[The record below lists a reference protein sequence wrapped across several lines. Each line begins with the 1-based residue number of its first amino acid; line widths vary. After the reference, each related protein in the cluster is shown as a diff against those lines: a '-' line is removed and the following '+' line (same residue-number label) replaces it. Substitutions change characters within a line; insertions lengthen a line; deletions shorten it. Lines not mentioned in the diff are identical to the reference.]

1 VHILVTAATGIVG
14 RLVARQLIAAGHTV
28 SGIAEH
34 PHPCLDAGV
43 EFVRAPL
50 SGPILHELADEADAV
65 IHLAPVD
72 PDAPDY
78 AGINGVTYVTEAAAR
93 AGARMLYVSQ
103 AAGRPDLYGP
113 AETMVSTAWGPSLV
127 VRIAPP
133 VGRQLDWMVCRT
145 VATLLRTKISAQ
157 PMRLLHL
164 DDLVRFLIV
173 AVSTER
179 TGVVDLATP
188 DTTNVITAWRLLRG
202 VDPHSRPHRI
212 QRWTTLI
219 PDMDTAAV
227 QEDWDFEFGWQALDA
242 VADTGRGLVGR
253 RLGAAGA
260 VSQGGQL
267 ELPVETPERS
277 GLSDGLDSAAPEGL
291 EGEFDDRIDPRF
303 PVFSATILDE
313 ALPGPLTPITL
324 DVQLS
329 GLRTASRM
337 VGELLALG
345 GVVTDEWGSRGI
357 AVFGH
362 RPYVGVSANVVA
374 ATQLLGWDQRAVTQ
388 CALGPEPQV
397 TELLPFGRPERA
409 VGALGSVA
417 KAVVAARSLG
427 LLRHLKRDTK
437 AYGAAAAAE
446 HLDDEQLGKLTDA
459 ALEVRIRLLR
469 DRIHQGWILTAQWVI
484 DTGVT
489 AAALKYTQQ
498 HTAGSRV
505 SGVGVIVESGR
516 VAAETAQ
523 LTAALRADPTLFSLA
538 REGNVTALR
547 AMSPDTA
554 AALDAAVAQVGH
566 RGPGEAELGSPT
578 FGDDPA
584 MLLIAASEVASE
596 TWDVPA
602 PPTFAQRWALGARG
616 SREQAHDTTIR
627 FTHELRMALRQ
638 LGTRRVDADLID
650 VVDDVFYL
658 TCDEL
663 VSMPA
668 DARLRIKRRRA
679 DRDRFQAQ
687 RAPDIIDGSWTPV
700 HRGPEC
706 PGPQPG
712 AVVSLGEEQ
721 GQ

>member
-1 VHILVTAATGIVG
+1 VHILVTAATGTVG

-34 PHPCLDAGV
+34 PHPCLDAAV

-50 SGPILHELADEADAV
+50 SDPILQELADEADAI
-65 IHLAPVD
+65 IHLASVD
-72 PDAPDY
+72 PDEPDC
-78 AGINGVTYVTEAAAR
+78 AGINGVAYVTEAAAR
-93 AGARMLYVSQ
+93 AGARLLYVSQ

-113 AETMVSTAWGPSLV
+113 AESMVSTGWGPSLV
-127 VRIAPP
+127 IRIAPP

-145 VATLLRTKISAQ
+145 VATLLRAKISAQ

-173 AVSTER
+173 AVSTDR

-188 DTTNVITAWRLLRG
+188 DTTNVITAWQLLRG
-202 VDPHSRPHRI
+202 LDPHARPHRV
-212 QRWTTLI
+212 QRWTQLI
-219 PDMDTAAV
+219 PEMDTAAV
-227 QEDWDFEFGWQALDA
+227 QEDWNFEFGWQAIDA
-242 VADTGRGLVGR
+242 VADTGRGLIGR
-253 RLGAAGA
+253 RLEAAGA

-267 ELPVETPERS
+267 ELPVETPPRS
-277 GLSDGLDSAAPEGL
+277 VNGLDSAAPEGL

-303 PVFSATILDE
+303 PVFSGTVLDE

-329 GLRTASRM
+329 GLRTASRV

-345 GVVTDEWGSRGI
+345 GVVADEWGSRAV

-374 ATQLLGWDQRAVTQ
+374 ATQLLGWDQQAVTQ
-388 CALGPEPQV
+388 RALGPEPQV
-397 TELLPFGRPERA
+397 AELLPFGRPELSG
-409 VGALGSVA
+409 GALGSVA
-417 KAVVAARSLG
+417 KAVVAARSLA

-437 AYGAAAAAE
+437 AYGDAAATE
-446 HLDDEQLGKLTDA
+446 HLDDEQLAKLTDA
-459 ALEVRIRLLR
+459 ALEVRIPLLR
-469 DRIHQGWILTAQWVI
+469 DRIHQGWILTALWVI

-489 AAALKYTQQ
+489 AAALEYTR
-498 HTAGSRV
+498 AGSRV
-505 SGVGVIVESGR
+505 SGVGVIMESGR
-516 VAAETAQ
+516 VAAETAP
-523 LTAALRADPTLFSLA
+523 LAAALRTDPTLFSLA
-538 REGNVTALR
+538 REGNITALR
-547 AMSPDTA
+547 TMSPHTA
-554 AALDAAVAQVGH
+554 AALDAAIAQVGH
-566 RGPGEAELGSPT
+566 RGPGEAELASPT

-584 MLLIAASEVASE
+584 MLLIAASEVPPE

-602 PPTFAQRWALGARG
+602 APTFAQRWADGARG

-638 LGTRRVDADLID
+638 LGSRRVTADLID
-650 VVDDVFYL
+650 VVDDVYYL

-679 DRDRFQAQ
+679 ERDRFHAQ
-687 RAPDIIDGSWTPV
+687 RPPDIIDGSWVPV
-700 HRGPEC
+700 RRSHDC
-706 PGPQPG
+706 PGP
-712 AVVSLGEEQ
+712 
-721 GQ
+721 

>member
-1 VHILVTAATGIVG
+1 VHILVTAATGTVG

-34 PHPCLDAGV
+34 SHPYLDTAV

-50 SGPILHELADEADAV
+50 SDPVLQELADEADAV
-65 IHLAPVD
+65 IHLASVD
-72 PDAPDY
+72 PDEPDY
-78 AGINGVTYVTEAAAR
+78 AGINGVAYVAEAAAR
-93 AGARMLYVSQ
+93 AGARLLYVSQ

-113 AETMVSTAWGPSLV
+113 AETMVSTGWGPSLV
-127 VRIAPP
+127 IRIAPP

-164 DDLVRFLIV
+164 DDLVRFLIL
-173 AVSTER
+173 AVNTDR

-188 DTTNVITAWRLLRG
+188 DTTNVITAWQLLRG
-202 VDPHSRPHRI
+202 LDPHSRPHRV
-212 QRWTTLI
+212 QRWTRLI
-219 PDMDTAAV
+219 PEMDTAAV
-227 QEDWDFEFGWQALDA
+227 QEDWNFDFGWQAIDA

-253 RLGAAGA
+253 RLEAAGA

-267 ELPVETPERS
+267 ELPVETPPRS
-277 GLSDGLDSAAPEGL
+277 APSDGLDPAAPEGL

-303 PVFSATILDE
+303 PVFSATVLDE

-329 GLRTASRM
+329 GLRTASRV

-345 GVVTDEWGSRGI
+345 GVVADEWGSRAV

-374 ATQLLGWDQRAVTQ
+374 ATQFLGWDQRAVTQ
-388 CALGPEPQV
+388 RALGPEPQV
-397 TELLPFGRPERA
+397 TELLPFGRPELSG
-409 VGALGSVA
+409 GALGSVA
-417 KAVVAARSLG
+417 KAVVAARSLA

-437 AYGAAAAAE
+437 AYVDAAATE
-446 HLDDEQLGKLTDA
+446 HLDDEQLAKLTDA
-459 ALEVRIRLLR
+459 ALEVRIPLLR
-469 DRIHQGWILTAQWVI
+469 DRIHQGWILTGLWVI

-498 HTAGSRV
+498 RTGARSRV

-516 VAAETAQ
+516 VAAETAP
-523 LTAALRADPTLFSLA
+523 LAAALRTDPTLFSLA

-547 AMSPDTA
+547 ALSPHTA
-554 AALDAAVAQVGH
+554 AALDAAIAQIGH
-566 RGPGEAELGSPT
+566 RGPGEAELASPT
-578 FGDDPA
+578 FSDDPA
-584 MLLIAASEVASE
+584 MLLIAASEVPAAA
-596 TWDVPA
+596 WDIPA
-602 PPTFAQRWALGARG
+602 PPTFAQRWADGAQG
-616 SREQAHDTTIR
+616 SRERAHDTTIR

-638 LGTRRVDADLID
+638 LGSRRVAADLID
-650 VVDDVFYL
+650 VVDDVYYL

-663 VSMPA
+663 VNMPA

-679 DRDRFQAQ
+679 ERDRFQAQ
-687 RAPDIIDGSWTPV
+687 RPPDVIDGSWSPAQRS
-700 HRGPEC
+700 HDC

-712 AVVSLGEEQ
+712 EG
-721 GQ
+721 